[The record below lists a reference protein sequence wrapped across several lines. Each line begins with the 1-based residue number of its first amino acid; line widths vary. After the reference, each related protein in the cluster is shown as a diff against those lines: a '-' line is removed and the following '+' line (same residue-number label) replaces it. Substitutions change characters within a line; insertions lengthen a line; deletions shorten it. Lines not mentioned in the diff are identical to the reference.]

1 MAWSWIF
8 SGSKRA
14 CRAVAIG
21 RLSVYSRRRAGK
33 HQGTVAARF
42 RVDGRR
48 NRPGPVSAFQFLCD
62 RAGGGDFLVLRATG
76 DDEYNFYLR
85 GICHLNSVATL
96 IIPNRNAAADPFVSN
111 AIKNASAIFIA
122 GGDQANYINFWMN
135 TPVQTALNDAIR
147 RGVPIGG
154 TSAGLAVMG
163 EHSYTAQGDK
173 PDDPNL
179 DGKTALA
186 DPYSARITLA
196 RGFLNIPVLKDVI
209 TDTHFARRDRMGRL
223 LVFLARLNEPG
234 GEARSTQCV
243 ESSRNRRRRT
253 SGSSAGARGKAHVI
267 GYGAAYFIDGD
278 RASGVMQMHKPPSYG
293 PFAQC
298 RKLRQGATSISSRGP
313 EMASLTSCR
322 LKPANCD
329 PRRPQTKS
337 IEKKNGVLLDAPL
350 LRLCLRY
357 AQCSV
362 CTESAGK
369 STSRVFIPVRS

>member
-1 MAWSWIF
+1 MRRLRWLGLGFFLAA
-8 SGSKRA
+8 SGLA
-14 CRAVAIG
+14 A
-21 RLSVYSRRRAGK
+21 LSQTAAYRYIRAGEPANIK
-33 HQGTVAARF
+33 AQS
-42 RVDGRR
+42 
-48 NRPGPVSAFQFLCD
+48 RPGFALMGGGTDLDEAFQFLCN
-62 RAGGGDFLVLRATG
+62 RSGGGDFLVLRATG

-85 GICHLNSVATL
+85 GICHLHSVATL

-163 EHSYTAQGDK
+163 EHAYTAQGDK

-223 LVFLARLNEPG
+223 LVFLARLNEPEG
-234 GEARSTQCV
+234 KPAPTNASKVRGIGV
-243 ESSRNRRRRT
+243 EER
-253 SGSSAGARGKAHVI
+253 AAVLLEPEGKGHVV
-267 GYGAAYFIDGD
+267 GYGAAYFIDAD
-278 RASGVMQMHKPPSYG
+278 RASGVMQMHKPLNYG
-293 PFAQC
+293 PFTVQKVAPGGDFYIKSWAGDGISYKLSIEAG
-298 RKLRQGATSISSRGP
+298 KLRSTQT
-313 EMASLTSCR
+313 
-322 LKPANCD
+322 ANE
-329 PRRPQTKS
+329 
-337 IEKKNGVLLDAPL
+337 I
-350 LRLCLRY
+350 Y
-357 AQCSV
+357 
-362 CTESAGK
+362 
-369 STSRVFIPVRS
+369 